1 MPAVKVMGW
10 LLVDSVETHI
20 SEVATY
26 FLTGIFD
33 QLIGLHISFRP
44 LAGNVRMLSVFLY
57 QLSIK
62 REEEGNNGSGSRQHL
77 PGQKMTGVGH
87 LPQPIKQR
95 IFGRSTSCQRFAK
108 LGAAPALVDCFINNI
123 GNSLF
128 HDNLVPRFTSLAKP
142 LDPV

>member
-77 PGQKMTGVGH
+77 PRQKDDRGGPPPAAYKTEDLRPEHILSAVRETGCG
-87 LPQPIKQR
+87 
-95 IFGRSTSCQRFAK
+95 TCSC
-108 LGAAPALVDCFINNI
+108 G
-123 GNSLF
+123 LF
-128 HDNLVPRFTSLAKP
+128 H
-142 LDPV
+142 